1 MQTRVVNFRTDPEC
15 DGVWIQRPTV
25 FGNPFPVCR
34 GRSRAQSLAQ
44 FEQWLRDRVATD
56 SAFAAAVRALHG
68 RTLICGCKPKD
79 CHGDV
84 LAAVA
89 DELAITE

>member
-1 MQTRVVNFRTDPEC
+1 MQTTVVNYRTAPTA
-15 DGVWIQRPTV
+15 DGVWIQRPTI

-34 GRSRAQSLAQ
+34 SRSRAQSLA
-44 FEQWLRDRVATD
+44 EYETWLRVRVSVD
-56 SAFAAAVRALHG
+56 PVFADAVRNLRG
-68 RTLICGCKPKD
+68 KTLICGCKPKG

-89 DELAITE
+89 DELALT